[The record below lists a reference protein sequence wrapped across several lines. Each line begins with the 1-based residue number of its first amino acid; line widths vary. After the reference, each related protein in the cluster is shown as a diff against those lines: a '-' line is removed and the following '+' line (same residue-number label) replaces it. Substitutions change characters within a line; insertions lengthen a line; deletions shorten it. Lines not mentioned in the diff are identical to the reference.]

1 MKWLASRKDCL
12 VRRSCNPR
20 ISVKENEVNM
30 KTYFQMIQPM
40 ALIATCLACYS
51 GNAASL
57 LKNGDAED
65 PTMAGWQPNLTGS
78 NGVILSV
85 TLQNQTLA
93 TVHPW
98 RGLRFFS
105 FGAKGGLP
113 LGSMGS
119 LSQTG
124 TNGLDGGVLNLRG
137 MIQTEPYGAAWDS
150 GEAMLSLL
158 DGSSNILATASSGPL
173 TTLDTEWKSFQVTLP
188 VVGNAARWRVELRGT
203 LHTGTAINVFYDA
216 IELESVREQL
226 RISVWPVN
234 LWWNSQSNVLYQVQY
249 RTNLVTGDWL
259 PLGLPV
265 QGSGTTNFVS
275 DASTQQD
282 NPRYY
287 RVVK

>member
-1 MKWLASRKDCL
+1 
-12 VRRSCNPR
+12 
-20 ISVKENEVNM
+20 
-30 KTYFQMIQPM
+30 MIQPV
-40 ALIATCLACYS
+40 ALIAAWLVCYS
-51 GNAASL
+51 GNATSL
-57 LKNGDAED
+57 LENGDAED
-65 PTMAGWQPNLTGS
+65 PLMSGWQPNLTGS

-93 TVHPW
+93 TVYPW
-98 RGLRFFS
+98 QGLRFFS

-137 MIQTEPYGAAWDS
+137 LIQTEPYGASWDS

-158 DGSSNILATASSGPL
+158 DGSSNILASASSGPL
-173 TTLDTEWKSFQVTLP
+173 TTLDTQWKPFKVTLP
-188 VVGNAARWRVELRGT
+188 VVPNTARWRVELRGT

-226 RISVWPVN
+226 RISAWPVN
-234 LWWNSQSNVLYQVQY
+234 LWWNSESNVLYQVQY

-275 DASTQQD
+275 DASNQQA
-282 NPRYY
+282 NQRFY